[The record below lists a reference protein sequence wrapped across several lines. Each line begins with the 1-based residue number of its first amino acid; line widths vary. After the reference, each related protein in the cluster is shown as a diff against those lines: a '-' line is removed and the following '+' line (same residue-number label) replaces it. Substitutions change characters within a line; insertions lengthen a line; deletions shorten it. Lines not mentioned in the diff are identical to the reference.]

1 MKKEV
6 IIDLFFIFTTLQ
18 KPYWHKKVKV
28 GFSVDIETYNEFELY
43 CNDNYINK
51 SKLIDKI
58 MGGES
63 LKFTTSYFIN
73 SIDIQCNLCWF

>member
-1 MKKEV
+1 MKRG
-6 IIDLFFIFTTLQ
+6 I
-18 KPYWHKKVKV
+18 KKVKV

-58 MGGES
+58 IKDS
-63 LKFTTSYFIN
+63 KDL
-73 SIDIQCNLCWF
+73 

>member
-1 MKKEV
+1 MYIFSIKSGKNTIFRNNIYIMKRG
-6 IIDLFFIFTTLQ
+6 I
-18 KPYWHKKVKV
+18 KKVKV

-58 MGGES
+58 IKDFLNKE
-63 LKFTTSYFIN
+63 KIEN
-73 SIDIQCNLCWF
+73 KDVEIR